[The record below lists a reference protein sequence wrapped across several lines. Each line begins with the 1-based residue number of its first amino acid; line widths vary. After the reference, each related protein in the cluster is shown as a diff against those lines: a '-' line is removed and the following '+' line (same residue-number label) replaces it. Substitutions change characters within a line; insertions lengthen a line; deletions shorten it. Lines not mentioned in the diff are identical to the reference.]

1 MASVLDILLAQVR
14 REVRKPIY
22 TSPSR
27 SYETRNI
34 VRQSGTKQ
42 AKAELETEKQI
53 KVQKSLEEQGIDDSC
68 KIDVNQNIHTDRQ
81 LQESHDIHEIN
92 ELVTERNV
100 STVQELE
107 KEDLLLNQIDEFRE
121 KAKQLQDLLLSK
133 ESKAQE
139 LQTLVNERQDKA
151 EELEQLLNAR
161 KEEANQI
168 MRVFNQR
175 VDDLT
180 AKVTGKMTE
189 MEVSISHQVLQA
201 KNASVAQ
208 LEANRKLNEE
218 QIEASKKLNEEQLAK
233 NKQFLEEQAI
243 ANKKLSEG
251 QIAEVKVLLDTATT
265 QLDSIKTDLS
275 EKVHS
280 ENVKC
285 YRNIQDLFTEFDS
298 KIEKMDAME
307 KGVDSIRGYVKCLT
321 WFSIINFVVLVGF
334 ILYSLGVFNF

>member
-1 MASVLDILLAQVR
+1 MANFFELLLAQIR
-14 REVRKPIY
+14 REERKTAY
-22 TSPSR
+22 TTSQGK
-27 SYETRNI
+27 TGA
-34 VRQSGTKQ
+34 VRQYVTAGKDGTAGKDITASKEVTACQEVASGQHDAAHQTTVSEAPREMERTK
-42 AKAELETEKQI
+42 ET
-53 KVQKSLEEQGIDDSC
+53 VD
-68 KIDVNQNIHTDRQ
+68 
-81 LQESHDIHEIN
+81 
-92 ELVTERNV
+92 
-100 STVQELE
+100 
-107 KEDLLLNQIDEFRE
+107 KEDFLLSQIDEFRE
-121 KAKQLQDLLLSK
+121 KAKQLQTLLLSK
-133 ESKAQE
+133 ESKVQE
-139 LQTLVNERQDKA
+139 LQSLVNERQDKA
-151 EELEQLLNAR
+151 EELEQILSAR
-161 KEEANQI
+161 QEEADQI
-168 MRVFNQR
+168 MKDFNQK
-175 VDDLT
+175 VDELS
-180 AKVTGKMTE
+180 AKVTHKMTE
-189 MEVSISHQVLQA
+189 IEASISHQVTQA

-265 QLDSIKTDLS
+265 QLESIKTELS

-298 KIEKMDAME
+298 KIEKMDEME
-307 KGVDSIRGYVKCLT
+307 KGVGAIRGYVKCLT

>member
-1 MASVLDILLAQVR
+1 MANIFEILLAQIRKEER
-14 REVRKPIY
+14 RPVYRSSSGRMNDSRRYASVKSAEPAPEMTVRKA
-22 TSPSR
+22 S
-27 SYETRNI
+27 EVAAQRNCDNG
-34 VRQSGTKQ
+34 QDMH
-42 AKAELETEKQI
+42 ELSERETERTQTT
-53 KVQKSLEEQGIDDSC
+53 V
-68 KIDVNQNIHTDRQ
+68 DR
-81 LQESHDIHEIN
+81 LD
-92 ELVTERNV
+92 
-100 STVQELE
+100 
-107 KEDLLLNQIDEFRE
+107 KEDFLLNQIDEFRE
-121 KAKQLQDLLLSK
+121 KAKQLQNLLLSK
-133 ESKAQE
+133 ESKVLE
-139 LQTLVNERQDKA
+139 LQSLVNERQDKA
-151 EELEQLLNAR
+151 EELEQILNAR
-161 KEEANQI
+161 QEEADQI
-168 MRVFNQR
+168 MKDFNQK
-175 VDDLT
+175 VDELS
-180 AKVTGKMTE
+180 AKVTHKMTE
-189 MEVSISHQVLQA
+189 IEASISHQVTQA

-321 WFSIINFVVLVGF
+321 WFSIINFVVLIGF